1 MEEDYKNE
9 EEELDYD
16 EDGFEEGPPQPQPL
30 DRNRKIAAGALGV
43 FAFVIII
50 MWMVQLKSSIN
61 NPLGNKSSNSNSETE
76 ECIGGNC
83 SGASDESLKAKDTDG
98 DGLSDYDELNIYNT
112 SPYLEDSDSDGF
124 SDKQE
129 IDNDK
134 DPNCPTGRD
143 CYLDPLTSAETE
155 ADIQDSTLNNL
166 LEQYDYSEE
175 DEAILEGAESFDF
188 ETLFGS
194 SMSAD
199 DLREMLIQAG
209 MDEEMLNQISDEELM
224 DSYAEILGS

>member
-9 EEELDYD
+9 YEDYN
-16 EDGFEEGPPQPQPL
+16 ENEGEREVSQPQIL

-50 MWMVQLKSSIN
+50 MWVVQLKNSIN
-61 NPLGNKSSNSNSETE
+61 APLSYKSSSNSQIET
-76 ECIGGNC
+76 CTGPNC
-83 SGASDESLKAKDTDG
+83 GTANNEALKNKDTDG

-129 IDNDK
+129 INNDK

-143 CYLDPLTSAETE
+143 CYSEPLSTADAEINT
-155 ADIQDSTLNNL
+155 QDSTLNSL
-166 LEQYDYSEE
+166 LDQYGSEE
-175 DEAILEGAESFDF
+175 LVAELDDTGGIDIEALI
-188 ETLFGS
+188 GS
-194 SMSAD
+194 SLDAD
-199 DLREMLIQAG
+199 TLREMLLQAG
-209 MDEEMLNQISDEELM
+209 MDENMLNKISDEELM
-224 DSYAEILGS
+224 TSYKEILGN